1 MLARRCGAPRSER
14 YDMSDQSQG
23 PGWWVASDGKW
34 YPPQP
39 STGEQPAATGYGA
52 PPPGAPGGPTG
63 QPSSGSS
70 STGLLLGIGALV
82 VLLLLGGLAFALTR
96 SKNDTVATPPQ
107 ASTTAP
113 AATGSSTTTSASK
126 TSTTEGGD
134 TSTTAKGKTS
144 TTKASSNGPA
154 NFPPPKDPAGAIQ
167 DAGLPEL
174 TEEGSIV
181 HYHAHLD
188 VIVNGEAVTVAS
200 QIGIAKTTISPMH
213 THDKSGVVH
222 IEADEDAEFTT
233 RQFFTEWAVALD
245 KDCVGDFCAD
255 DDHQLLG
262 FVNGEQVDD
271 PSAIVFTRHD
281 EVVIWYGSSSDS
293 ADIPSSYDF
302 PEGL

>member
-1 MLARRCGAPRSER
+1 
-14 YDMSDQSQG
+14 
-23 PGWWVASDGKW
+23 
-34 YPPQP
+34 
-39 STGEQPAATGYGA
+39 
-52 PPPGAPGGPTG
+52 
-63 QPSSGSS
+63 
-70 STGLLLGIGALV
+70 LLLGIGALV
-82 VLLLLGGLAFALTR
+82 VVLLLGGLAFALTR
-96 SKNDTVATPPQ
+96 PKDDVVATPPQ
-107 ASTTAP
+107 VSTTAP
-113 AATGSSTTTSASK
+113 AANGASTTAPSK
-126 TSTTEGGD
+126 TTTTEDTGD
-134 TSTTAKGKTS
+134 TSTTSKGKTS
-144 TTKASSNGPA
+144 TTKKSSSDGPA

-188 VIVNGEAVTVAS
+188 VIINGEAVTVAS

-222 IEADEDAEFTT
+222 IEAEEDAEFTT
-233 RQFFTEWAVALD
+233 QQFFTEWEVALT

>member
-1 MLARRCGAPRSER
+1 
-14 YDMSDQSQG
+14 MSDQSQG

-39 STGEQPAATGYGA
+39 STAAPPAATGYGA
-52 PPPGAPGGPTG
+52 PGPGSPGPPP
-63 QPSSGSS
+63 SGSS

-96 SKNDTVATPPQ
+96 SKDDTVATPPL

-113 AATGSSTTTSASK
+113 GPNASTTTGAPSK
-126 TSTTEGGD
+126 TTTTEEGGD
-134 TSTTAKGKTS
+134 PSTTTKGKTS
-144 TTKASSNGPA
+144 TTKGSSDGPA
-154 NFPPPKDPAGAIQ
+154 DFPPPKDPAGAIQ

-188 VIVNGEAVTVAS
+188 VIINGEAVTVAS

-222 IEADEDAEFTT
+222 IEAEEDAEFTT
-233 RQFFTEWAVALD
+233 QQFFTEWEVALD
-245 KDCVGDFCAD
+245 KDCVGEFCAD

-281 EVVIWYGSSSDS
+281 EVVIWYGTSSDS
-293 ADIPSSYDF
+293 ADIPSSFDF